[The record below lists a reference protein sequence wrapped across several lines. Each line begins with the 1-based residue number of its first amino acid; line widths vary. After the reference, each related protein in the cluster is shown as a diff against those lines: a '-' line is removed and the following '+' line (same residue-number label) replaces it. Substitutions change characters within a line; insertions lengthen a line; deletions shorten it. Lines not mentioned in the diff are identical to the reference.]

1 MIYSVNFSLLD
12 TNGLFTFGHRTINVF
27 QGVDLTG
34 TGIETFFQQTQTN
47 FNLYDKAVARESK
60 NAYTEL
66 LIQKDNDRDEAFLGF
81 REYIVACGHRVNPAW
96 REAATRIVNSIQRY
110 GWSASSLGYID
121 ETAAIKNLIGELD
134 AKYSD
139 DITLLNAGEWLAELK
154 TSQQN
159 FETTFSEKV
168 SQPPSNIPTLKD
180 TRPLL
185 IGSLRS
191 LFTMIDLQFQSTGNP
206 VLESLINQINNVIEV
221 SRAAAR
227 AAATRKNNKTNNEP
241 TPPAQ

>member
-1 MIYSVNFSLLD
+1 MIYPINFSLLD
-12 TNGLFTFGHRTINVF
+12 SNGLFTFGHRTINVF

-34 TGIETFFQQTQTN
+34 TGIEIFLQQAQTN
-47 FNLYDKAVARESK
+47 FNLFDKAVARETK

-66 LIQKDNDRDEAFLGF
+66 LAQKDDERDEAFLVF
-81 REYIVACGHRVNPAW
+81 RGHIIACSHYHDPAK
-96 REAATRIVNSIQRY
+96 RDAANRIITVIQRY
-110 GWSASSLGYID
+110 GWGAFSFGYID
-121 ETAAIKNLIGELD
+121 ETAAIKNLTGELD
-134 AKYSD
+134 EKYSA
-139 DITLLNAGEWLAELK
+139 DITLLNAGEWLTNLK

-159 FETTFSEKV
+159 FETTFTEKAV
-168 SQPPSNIPTLKD
+168 QPPSGIPTLKE

-185 IGSLRS
+185 VNSLRS

-221 SRAAAR
+221 SRTAAR